1 MTKDCAKWLSVA
13 MLAGHFVAAANVGKT
28 PFWAGYKH
36 HKKSKTALYT
46 ISTLLKKYA
55 D

>member
-1 MTKDCAKWLSVA
+1 
-13 MLAGHFVAAANVGKT
+13 MLTGHFLAAANVGNT

-36 HKKSKTALYT
+36 HKKSKTVLYT
-46 ISTLLKKYA
+46 ISTLLKKYV